1 MKTFY
6 RFLAIAAIVFGILG
20 IVLAMVSVISIWQ
33 IYNPLTTSLDK
44 LLLTAEKGLEVVD
57 KGLSVVD
64 PLVGLLANSML
75 EIQETGDELSAQ
87 IQDSSPLIDGLSYL
101 LGEDIEPKVEQA
113 SASLIQV
120 RDAAEQ
126 VNAISQTVSALPF
139 LDLQGISDVTQGFV
153 DLMEEIDQGV
163 KDIRSGVE
171 NLKQGISQ
179 EVIKPIQD
187 RAAVVEDELNG
198 LQTEIQATH
207 VEVQNLYT
215 FITVLRPRIPAIL
228 GIIAVLLTLQLLW
241 GAFAQV
247 ALIYLAW
254 IYLKIGRLDLHN
266 IIPLQPKAISADNA

>member
-171 NLKQGISQ
+171 NLKQGVSQ